1 MLLGGVVLDLLRL
14 AKRVTDFKGPAASPS
29 SRSNRGGHHEVQVR
43 TPREELA
50 TPCPE
55 RQISLVDIVSVL
67 LGCS

>member
-43 TPREELA
+43 TP
-50 TPCPE
+50 T
-55 RQISLVDIVSVL
+55 QQ
-67 LGCS
+67 